1 MKRSY
6 LLYGVVAGVL
16 LVVLQAVQYKTMIR
30 DMRLELYAGVI
41 AILFMIIGVVV
52 GLQFVK
58 RKSTNAVDSTK
69 ANQLNLSERELEV
82 LHLLA
87 DGYSNQ
93 EIADKLFVSLNTI
106 KTHISKLYQKLN
118 VSRRTQAV
126 QKARD
131 LAILIPPK
139 G

>member
-69 ANQLNLSERELEV
+69 ANQLNLSVRELEV

>member
-30 DMRLELYAGVI
+30 DMRLEQYAGVI

-58 RKSTNAVDSTK
+58 RKSTNAIDSTK